1 MRAIGND
8 QLIPDVE
15 PGLWMTYDLGY
26 APGYAREG
34 ISWHVQVMCMYSS
47 PDSSILF
54 AYAVRLD
61 PEAEV

>member
-1 MRAIGND
+1 
-8 QLIPDVE
+8 
-15 PGLWMTYDLGY
+15 MTYDLGY

-34 ISWHVQVMCMYSS
+34 GTSEPSTSISLHVHVMCMYSS

>member
-1 MRAIGND
+1 
-8 QLIPDVE
+8 
-15 PGLWMTYDLGY
+15 MTYDLGY

-34 ISWHVQVMCMYSS
+34 GARGPISEPSTSISRHVHVMCMYSS

>member
-1 MRAIGND
+1 
-8 QLIPDVE
+8 
-15 PGLWMTYDLGY
+15 MTYDLGY

-34 ISWHVQVMCMYSS
+34 GARGTIRIGEWAVYKSISRHVHVMCMYSS
-47 PDSSILF
+47 PDSSIIF